1 MPFPKDA
8 YIYWL
13 NTPLLKRTPMQL
25 HVYTSQS
32 RAYFDSIG
40 KYSLASALEY
50 LPPDARITVT
60 TEDAA
65 DFPQLNSRIQ
75 VVDLYGLDN
84 GFREFEDRWRGRTMA
99 KVINFAKKGYTVLW
113 ALEHSTADIMIW
125 LDADAYFERKVD
137 AAWAQGLLR
146 GNLGAQMGVTHDDGE
161 FTVESGFFLMDLH
174 HPGRA
179 DFARFYRDYYDNDR
193 CENMGRFYDSNVH
206 GHALR
211 DCERAGHTFTEM
223 NLRQKGNTPLKGS
236 MIHGWVGH
244 FKGKVKNGAATLYA
258 ERGIGQN
265 VQEVLS

>member
-8 YIYWL
+8 HIYWL
-13 NTPLLKRTPMQL
+13 NTPLLKRMPMQL

-65 DFPQLNSRIQ
+65 DFPQLNTRIQ
-75 VVDLYGLDN
+75 VVDLYGLNN
-84 GFREFEDRWRGRTMA
+84 GFREFESRWRGRTMA

-137 AAWAQGLLR
+137 AAWAQNLLR

-174 HPGRA
+174 HSGRA

-244 FKGKVKNGAATLYA
+244 FKGKVKNGAAALYA